1 MHALNNLILIF
12 SQIKNF
18 KNYIGKIL
26 KIQKSALTTG
36 GKGTRPVTPGNQ

>member
-12 SQIKNF
+12 SQM